1 MSKISK
7 KSKIIVALLVIGALL
22 FVIVRFVV
30 IPMNLEKAAKYQ
42 REQMDSLT
50 HHIESVFE
58 YESQYIGD
66 NVNTGNLFNNLP
78 MYNVSKRFEIDSAEC
93 NITVSYLDT
102 VWNIGKEKVQRDLI
116 YNSIASFAL
125 VDNLE
130 KIAYKFPGES
140 FSFERSKFEK
150 MFGKPLSKLLD
161 EKTWNDRVQTKL
173 HDEKFVTT
181 FY

>member
-22 FVIVRFVV
+22 FVIVRFVL
-30 IPMNLEKAAKYQ
+30 IPMNIEKEAKYQ

-58 YESQYIGD
+58 YKTQYIGD

-78 MYNVSKRFEIDSAEC
+78 MYNVSKKFEIDSTEC

-102 VWNIGKEKVQRDLI
+102 VWNIGEEKVQRDLV

-125 VDNLE
+125 VENLE
-130 KIAYKFPGES
+130 EITYKFSGES
-140 FSFERSKFEK
+140 FTFERSQFKE

-161 EKTWNDRVQTKL
+161 KKTWSDRVQSKL
-173 HDEKFVTT
+173 HDEKFVAI